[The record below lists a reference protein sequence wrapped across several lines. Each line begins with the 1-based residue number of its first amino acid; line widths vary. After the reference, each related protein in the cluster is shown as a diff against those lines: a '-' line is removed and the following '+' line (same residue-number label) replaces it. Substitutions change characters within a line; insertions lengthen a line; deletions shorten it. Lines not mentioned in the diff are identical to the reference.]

1 VPPAI
6 VPLALIALGVPAA
19 VRAVVGRPRL
29 LGSAWI
35 AAAAA
40 SLVAQVAGE
49 AMAFRPGV
57 VGDAQLLLAALA
69 SALATAIIALLERR
83 AA

>member
-1 VPPAI
+1 V
-6 VPLALIALGVPAA
+6 
-19 VRAVVGRPRL
+19 
-29 LGSAWI
+29 
-35 AAAAA
+35 
-40 SLVAQVAGE
+40 GE